1 MAWAML
7 ALSLAALAAAG
18 SLQSDDYQ
26 AYMEQYVGSSLRQE
40 PSSRKYT
47 DQYAGDYSKYTQL
60 SAGAQQGGAQQGGG
74 GYQKYMDQYAGGYQ
88 TYMDQYAGR
97 YVRSAGDRK
106 HLQSEFA
113 HAPESATDCHTMEE
127 LDAWWEST
135 QAHFN
140 TYIPQAFRGH
150 AEATL
155 RATYDSNAARI
166 REEEAAATPQ
176 APAAPQ
182 APADAQRAAHQVKQ
196 AAPKQLR
203 GAAPA
208 EAPALTA
215 PALTPAPSDGG
226 FLRGVL
232 PIAEASKPEP
242 HRAGSSLP
250 AIVGAAALAAAAGL
264 AAVAMR
270 SSRRRADC
278 VPGYLADSL
287 LEPIVPLAAGAEPS
301 DIRAVA

>member
-1 MAWAML
+1 M
-7 ALSLAALAAAG
+7 
-18 SLQSDDYQ
+18 
-26 AYMEQYVGSSLRQE
+26 
-40 PSSRKYT
+40 
-47 DQYAGDYSKYTQL
+47 DQYAGDYVH
-60 SAGAQQGGAQQGGG
+60 
-74 GYQKYMDQYAGGYQ
+74 QYAG
-88 TYMDQYAGR
+88 QYAH
-97 YVRSAGDRK
+97 SAGNQT
-106 HLQSEFA
+106 HLQSELA
-113 HAPESATDCHTMEE
+113 RAPGSATDCHTMKE
-127 LDAWWEST
+127 LDAWRESQ
-135 QAHFN
+135 QAQYS
-140 TYIPQAFRGH
+140 YIPRDFRGH

-155 RATYDSNAARI
+155 RAAYDSNAARI

-278 VPGYLADSL
+278 VPGSLADSL
-287 LEPIVPLAAGAEPS
+287 LEPMVPLAAGAEPS